1 MDSEMMSIN
10 TDNINNGITEN
21 ELTTTKINIYRYKFT
36 QDIMDMVTEF
46 AKVHQYDDR
55 KIFKEAWTNWLELND
70 SSVTEEV
77 TRLKG
82 LGYEGDIIDKM
93 FKSARYYFRKKS
105 TVKQDPKERKTYVCV
120 HKEMNESIDTHIVR
134 NMVNDDYKP
143 STGFQNF
150 CANNTDILK
159 VEISRLMAQNMKD
172 SGQIQEKIKKTY
184 KNRYF
189 ILVSK

>member
-143 STGFQNF
+143 STGFNNF

-159 VEISRLMAQNMKD
+159 AEIARLMAQNMKD

>member
-1 MDSEMMSIN
+1 MMSIN
-10 TDNINNGITEN
+10 NDNINNSN
-21 ELTTTKINIYRYKFT
+21 TTKINIYRYKFT

-70 SSVTEEV
+70 SAVTEEV
-77 TRLKG
+77 TRLEG

-105 TVKQDPKERKTYVCV
+105 TVKQDPKERKTYVSV
-120 HKEMNESIDTHIVR
+120 HKEMIEAINTHIVR

-143 STGFQNF
+143 STGFNNF
-150 CANNTDILK
+150 CTNNTDILK
-159 VEISRLMAQNMKD
+159 AEIARLMAQNMKD
-172 SGQIQEKIKKTY
+172 PGQIQEKIKKTY

-189 ILVSK
+189 ILISK